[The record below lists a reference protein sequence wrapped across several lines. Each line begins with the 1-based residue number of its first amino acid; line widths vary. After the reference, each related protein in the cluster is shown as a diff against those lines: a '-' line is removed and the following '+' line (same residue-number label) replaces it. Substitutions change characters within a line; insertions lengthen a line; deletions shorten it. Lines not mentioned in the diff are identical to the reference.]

1 MNTNTEFS
9 LSLGTDSTVELNHR
23 VANNLS
29 LVVALVRLH
38 ASQLARERRA
48 MSAGEVS
55 VLLGDIASR
64 IETAARLHRMLAHRP
79 DSVTVDLA
87 AYLRELC
94 GSLAVSMPFGGT
106 IECAPAP
113 DDRYEIPPDLVLPVA
128 LIVTEAVTNAVK
140 YAHPTGLPVAIE
152 VACGRRRDGRGVI
165 EVTDDGV
172 GLPDGFDPAVD
183 GSLGFQAMR
192 HLARQAGADLAFE
205 SGPLGLRCTVTLPD
219 LALN

>member
-1 MNTNTEFS
+1 MNTKTALPS
-9 LSLGTDSTVELNHR
+9 SLGTESTVEVNHR

-38 ASQLARERRA
+38 ASRLAREHRP

-64 IETAARLHRMLAHRP
+64 IETAARLHRMLSHRP
-79 DSVTVDLA
+79 DSTTVDLA

-94 GSLAVSMPFGGT
+94 GTLAVSMPFGGT

-113 DDRYEIPPDLVLPVA
+113 GARHDAPPDLVLPVA

-152 VACGRRRDGRGVI
+152 VACRRRRDGRSVV

-183 GSLGFQAMR
+183 GDLGFQAMR
-192 HLARQAGADLAFE
+192 HLARQVRADLAFD
-205 SGPLGLRCTVTLPD
+205 SGPLGLCCTVTLPD